1 MNTVER
7 LRKEVSRVIVGQEK
21 VLEKLAAALFAGGH
35 VLLVGV
41 PGLAKT
47 LMVKTLAK
55 ALGLSFSRIQF
66 TPDLMP
72 TDIIGTDILEDDP
85 ETGRKT
91 FRFHKGPLFANVILA
106 DEINRTPPKTQ
117 SALLEAMQELSV
129 TAGGKTYHLE
139 PPFFVLATQN
149 PIEQEGT
156 YPLPEAQLDRFAFQL
171 NLDYPDEQEEREI
184 VERTTS
190 GPLPEPEP
198 VLNRDE
204 IMAARD
210 QILSMPVP
218 PHVHSYAVR
227 LARATRPSDGASDLV
242 KKYVLWGAGPRAS
255 QWLTL
260 GAKALSWLRGDPVPT
275 TNHMREIAHDVL
287 RHRIILNFHA
297 EADGI
302 TVDSLIDELLRRV
315 PVEP

>member
-1 MNTVER
+1 LNTGEK
-7 LRKEVSRVIVGQEK
+7 LRKEVSRVIVGQEAIVEK
-21 VLEKLAAALFAGGH
+21 VAAALFAGGH
-35 VLLVGV
+35 LLLVGV

-72 TDIIGTDILEDDP
+72 TDIIGTDILEEDP
-85 ETGRKT
+85 DTGRKG
-91 FRFHKGPLFANVILA
+91 FRFHRGPLFANVILA

-129 TAGGKTYHLE
+129 TAGGNTYHLE

-171 NLDYPDEQEEREI
+171 NLGYPDEKEELEI
-184 VERTTS
+184 VEKTTS

-198 VLNRDE
+198 VLSRDE
-204 IMAARD
+204 IMKAREEVF
-210 QILSMPVP
+210 SGTVP
-218 PHVHSYAVR
+218 PHVYSYAVR
-227 LARATRPSDGASDLV
+227 LSRATRPGESSLDIV
-242 KKYVLWGAGPRAS
+242 RKYVLWGAGPRAS
-255 QWLTL
+255 QWLVL
-260 GAKALSWLRGDPVPT
+260 GAKALAWLRGDPVPT
-275 TNHMREIAHDVL
+275 GNHTREIAHDVL
-287 RHRIILNFHA
+287 RHRVILNFHA
-297 EADGI
+297 EADGVG
-302 TVDSLIDELLRRV
+302 VDKLVDELLSRV
-315 PVEP
+315 PAEG

>member
-1 MNTVER
+1 MSIGDK
-7 LRKEVSRVIVGQEK
+7 LKSEVSRVIVGQESIVEK
-21 VLEKLAAALFAGGH
+21 VAAALFAGGH
-35 VLLVGV
+35 LLLVGV

-72 TDIIGTDILEDDP
+72 TDIIGTDILEEDP
-85 ETGRKT
+85 ETGRKA
-91 FRFHKGPLFANVILA
+91 FRFHKGPIFANVILA

-129 TAGGKTYHLE
+129 TAGGNTYRLE

-171 NLDYPDEQEEREI
+171 NLGYPDEDEEIEI
-184 VERTTS
+184 VRRTTS

-198 VLNRDE
+198 VLSREE
-204 IMAARD
+204 IMKAREEV
-210 QILSMPVP
+210 LSMTVP
-218 PHVHSYAVR
+218 PHLYSYAVR
-227 LARATRPSDGASDLV
+227 LSRATRPSASSLDIV
-242 KKYVLWGAGPRAS
+242 KRYVLWGAGPRAS
-255 QWLTL
+255 QWLVL
-260 GAKALSWLRGDPVPT
+260 GAKALAWVRGDPVPT
-275 TNHMREIAHDVL
+275 GNHLREIAHDVL

-297 EADGI
+297 EADG
-302 TVDSLIDELLRRV
+302 VSVEELISELLARV
-315 PVEP
+315 SAEA

>member
-1 MNTVER
+1 MNTGEK
-7 LRKEVSRVIVGQEK
+7 LRKEISRVIVGQETI
-21 VLEKLAAALFAGGH
+21 LEKLAAALFAGGH

-72 TDIIGTDILEDDP
+72 TDIIGIDILEDDP
-85 ETGRKT
+85 ETGRRA
-91 FRFHKGPLFANVILA
+91 FRFHMGPLFANVILA

-129 TAGGKTYHLE
+129 TAGGKTYRLE

-171 NLDYPDEQEEREI
+171 NLGYPDEKEELEI

-190 GPLPEPEP
+190 GALPEPEP
-198 VLNRDE
+198 VLSRDE
-204 IMAARD
+204 IMNARD
-210 QILSMPVP
+210 EVLSRPVP
-218 PHVHSYAVR
+218 PHVYSYAVR
-227 LARATRPSDGASDLV
+227 LARATRPGESSLEIV
-242 KKYVLWGAGPRAS
+242 RKYVLWGAGPRAS
-255 QWLTL
+255 QWLVL
-260 GAKALSWLRGDPVPT
+260 GAKALAWLRDDPVPT
-275 TNHMREIAHDVL
+275 GNHIREIAHDVL
-287 RHRIILNFHA
+287 RHRVILNFHA

-302 TVDSLIDELLRRV
+302 TVESLVDELLKRI
-315 PVEP
+315 PPES

>member
-1 MNTVER
+1 M
-7 LRKEVSRVIVGQEK
+7 GQETI
-21 VLEKLAAALFAGGH
+21 LEKLAAAMFAGGH

-55 ALGLSFSRIQF
+55 SLGLSFSRIQF

-85 ETGRKT
+85 ETGRKA
-91 FRFHKGPLFANVILA
+91 FRFHRGPLFANVILA

-129 TAGGKTYHLE
+129 TAGGKTYRLE

-171 NLDYPDEQEEREI
+171 NLGYPDEKEELEI
-184 VERTTS
+184 VEKTTS
-190 GPLPEPEP
+190 GALPEPQP
-198 VLNRDE
+198 VLTRDE
-204 IMAARD
+204 IMAARKEV
-210 QILSMPVP
+210 LSSPVP
-218 PHVHSYAVR
+218 PHVYSYAVR
-227 LARATRPSDGASDLV
+227 LARATRPKDSPLEMV
-242 KKYVLWGAGPRAS
+242 RKYVLWGAGPRAS
-255 QWLTL
+255 QWLVL
-260 GAKALSWLRGDPVPT
+260 GAKALAWLRGDPVPT
-275 TNHMREIAHDVL
+275 GTHAREIAHDVL
-287 RHRIILNFHA
+287 RHRVILNFHA

-302 TVDSLIDELLRRV
+302 TVDSLVDELLARV
-315 PVEP
+315 SPED

>member
-1 MNTVER
+1 MNTGEK
-7 LRKEVSRVIVGQEK
+7 LIKEVSRVIVGQEAIVEK
-21 VLEKLAAALFAGGH
+21 VAAALFAGGH
-35 VLLVGV
+35 LLLVGV

-72 TDIIGTDILEDDP
+72 TDIIGTDILEEDP
-85 ETGRKT
+85 ETGRKG
-91 FRFHKGPLFANVILA
+91 FRFHRGPLFANVILA

-129 TAGGKTYHLE
+129 TAGGNTYRLE

-171 NLDYPDEQEEREI
+171 NLGYPDEKEELEI
-184 VERTTS
+184 VKKTTS

-198 VLNRDE
+198 VLSREE
-204 IMAARD
+204 ISRAREEVFS
-210 QILSMPVP
+210 LTVP
-218 PHVHSYAVR
+218 PHVYSYAVR
-227 LARATRPSDGASDLV
+227 LPRATRPGESSLDIV

-255 QWLTL
+255 QWLVL
-260 GAKALSWLRGDPVPT
+260 GAKALAWLRGDPVPT
-275 TNHMREIAHDVL
+275 GNHIREIAHDVL
-287 RHRIILNFHA
+287 RHRVILNFHA
-297 EADGI
+297 EADGVG
-302 TVDSLIDELLRRV
+302 VDGMVDELLSRV
-315 PVEP
+315 PAEG